1 MIYSISL
8 ITIDDIDFSKLNNP
22 IKPGCMKTKEWF
34 GIDALGRIHKATR
47 ISTQTN
53 FITQNQC

>member
-1 MIYSISL
+1 MIYSISS
-8 ITIDDIDFSKLNNP
+8 ITIDDIDFRELNNP
-22 IKPGCMKTKEWF
+22 IKPGCMKTKERI
-34 GIDALGRIHKATR
+34 GIGALGMIQKATR